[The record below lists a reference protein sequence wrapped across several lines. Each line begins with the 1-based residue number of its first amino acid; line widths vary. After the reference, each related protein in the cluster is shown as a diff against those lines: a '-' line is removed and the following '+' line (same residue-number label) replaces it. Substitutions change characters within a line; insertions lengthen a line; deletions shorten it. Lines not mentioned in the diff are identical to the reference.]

1 MGGEGRRWMEL
12 SVRSRSGG
20 DREDLLA
27 DGLVALGGRAV
38 QEVEGWFVTHLED
51 PGDPVALRDRAQTF
65 LAEASGLEDIEL
77 ELRWREHEDWAE
89 TWKRGL
95 EPRRIGERLL
105 VTPSWFTVDA
115 APDDVVVVLD
125 PGMAFGTAEHG
136 TTRGCLR
143 LLEAAVSPGDRILD
157 VGAGSGILSIAAA
170 GLGAGDVLALEGDP
184 LAVEALAE
192 NVELNGVGERVSWRT
207 LWADAVQLASLAPRE
222 GVVANIEPGVL
233 RPLLPGMASALTEG
247 GWLILSGIVDREWA
261 GMHKDAGRAGFRFVS
276 VSRDGEW
283 CSGLFSRR

>member
-1 MGGEGRRWMEL
+1 MEL
-12 SVRSRSGG
+12 SGRSRSGG
-20 DREDLLA
+20 DREALLA

-38 QEVEGWFVTHLED
+38 QEIRGWFVTHLED
-51 PGDPVALRDRAQTF
+51 PGDPVDFRDRAQVA
-65 LAEASGLEDIEL
+65 LAEVSGLEDIEL

-95 EPRRIGERLL
+95 EPRRIGERIL

-143 LLEAAVSPGDRILD
+143 LLEAALSPGDRILD

-170 GLGAGDVLALEGDP
+170 GLGARDVLALEGDP

-192 NVELNGVGERVSWRT
+192 NVERNGVEDRVSWLT
-207 LWADAVQLASLAPRE
+207 VWADPDHLAALPPRD

-233 RPLLPGMASALTEG
+233 RPLLPGMASALRQG
-247 GWLILSGIVDREWA
+247 GWLILSGILDTEWA
-261 GMHKDAGRAGFRFVS
+261 EMRIDVERAGFQTVS
-276 VSRDGEW
+276 VSRDGVW
-283 CSGLFSRR
+283 CSGLFAGA